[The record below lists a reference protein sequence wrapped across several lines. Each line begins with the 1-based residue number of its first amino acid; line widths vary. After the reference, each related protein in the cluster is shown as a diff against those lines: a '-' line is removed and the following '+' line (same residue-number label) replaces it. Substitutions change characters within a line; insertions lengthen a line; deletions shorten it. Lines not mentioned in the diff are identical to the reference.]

1 MYGHFR
7 STCEVSIQFLA
18 SQIIYTSINPFI
30 PNASFLY
37 PLKTSENRNV
47 FWCFLV
53 FSGGREKM
61 LGNKWINGSK
71 NTHKYGIE
79 RNFLEI
85 KVEKSILKV
94 IYKNFI
100 KQEIQ
105 EEEI

>member
-1 MYGHFR
+1 
-7 STCEVSIQFLA
+7 
-18 SQIIYTSINPFI
+18 
-30 PNASFLY
+30 
-37 PLKTSENRNV
+37 
-47 FWCFLV
+47 
-53 FSGGREKM
+53 M

>member
-1 MYGHFR
+1 M
-7 STCEVSIQFLA
+7 A
-18 SQIIYTSINPFI
+18 
-30 PNASFLY
+30 A
-37 PLKTSENRNV
+37 K
-47 FWCFLV
+47 
-53 FSGGREKM
+53 
-61 LGNKWINGSK
+61 
-71 NTHKYGIE
+71 THKYEIE